1 MRKTTATASLLAAAF
16 LLAGCEGDDGVNGT
30 DGADGQD
37 GFNSLVATREIPK
50 GDADCPGGGLAL
62 DSGLDTN
69 RNDALD
75 PSEVTA
81 TELLECATAP
91 QLRALHASPDAPAVN
106 ILVNGQAALSEVDY
120 TEGSGFLPVTETTS
134 VQVEAIIPGGNAIV
148 IDETL
153 DLDFSTDYTVIAVGD
168 VAAPIGPLVIAN
180 PTDQALTPGSFFAQ
194 VVHAAPDAPPVDVYV
209 TTPGA
214 DLTASAPISTTPL
227 AYQDVSDRLEV
238 PAATYQIRVTLAGD
252 PASVVFD
259 SGELDLAADAE
270 LLIAA
275 VENAGPG
282 ATPIQLVVLDG
293 TGAADLL
300 DANTPAAVTA
310 VHASPDAPPVD
321 ILADDASTAND
332 EALPLAVDYS
342 FTEFCEIGAV
352 PAPGEYTVSVV
363 ANADNSVVATDFPFT
378 AGQGAEAT
386 AIVTG
391 FLSSGTP
398 AIQPLAL
405 ATDTRSVVTEAKLRV
420 IHGSPS
426 TGDVDLY
433 LLADGTDLNDASVTP
448 SFAAVPFGADTG
460 ILSIAPGVYDVYVT
474 PAGDKSVVA
483 IELADVTFS
492 GGEVLDVIARDPA
505 TDGSEGA
512 LPLPLVIDYAALPAC
527 TT

>member
-1 MRKTTATASLLAAAF
+1 MRKTSVTASLLAATF
-16 LLAGCEGDDGVNGT
+16 LLAGCEGDDGVDGQ

-37 GFNSLVATREIPK
+37 GLNSLVATREIPK

-69 RNDALD
+69 RNDVLD
-75 PSEVTA
+75 ASEVTA
-81 TELLECATAP
+81 TELLECETAP
-91 QLRALHASPDAPAVN
+91 RLRALHASPDAPDVN
-106 ILVNGQAALSEVDY
+106 ILVNGTEVLSEVDY
-120 TEGSGFLPVTETTS
+120 AEGSGFLDVTEQTR
-134 VQVEAIIPGGNAIV
+134 VEVEAIIPGGNSVV
-148 IDETL
+148 IDQTL
-153 DLDFSTDYTVIAVGD
+153 DLGFSADYTVIAVGD
-168 VAAPIGPLVIAN
+168 VAAPIGPLVISN
-180 PTDQALTPGSFFAQ
+180 PTDEPLTPGSFFAQ
-194 VVHAAPDAPPVDVYV
+194 AVHAAPDAPPVDIFV

-214 DLTASAPISTTPL
+214 DLTASAPAAANVS
-227 AYQDVSDRLEV
+227 YQDVTDRLEV
-238 PAATYQIRVTLAGD
+238 PAGTYQIRVTLAGD
-252 PASVVFD
+252 PATVVFD
-259 SGELDLAADAE
+259 SGDVDLPEGAE
-270 LLIAA
+270 LLLAA
-275 VENAGPG
+275 VENTGPG

-293 TGAADLL
+293 AGASDLL
-300 DANTPAAVTA
+300 DSNTPAAVTA
-310 VHASPDAPPVD
+310 VHASPDAPAVD
-321 ILADDASTAND
+321 ILADDAATAND
-332 EALPLAVDYS
+332 DALPLAVDYS

-378 AGQGAEAT
+378 AEPGAEAT

-405 ATDTRSVVTEAKLRV
+405 ATDTRSVFTEAKLRV

-448 SFAAVPFGADTG
+448 SFGDVPFGADTG

-474 PAGDKSVVA
+474 PAGDKGVVA
-483 IELADVTFS
+483 IELQDVTFS

-512 LPLPLVIDYAALPAC
+512 LPLPLIIDYAAVPAC
-527 TT
+527 AT